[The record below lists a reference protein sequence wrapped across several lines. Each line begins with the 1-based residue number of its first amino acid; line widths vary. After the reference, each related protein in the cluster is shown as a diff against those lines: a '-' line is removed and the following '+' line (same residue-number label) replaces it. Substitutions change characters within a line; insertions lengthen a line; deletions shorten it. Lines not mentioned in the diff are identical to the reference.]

1 MSSVVELVSNKPI
14 KEEFVQENYVSSKEW
29 KEVKKISERFFRL
42 LSDPKIIERID
53 EVNQPNISSHLI
65 QDVITEESE
74 KLGFSSERNGLF
86 SNYKNSKLRPDFY
99 KKIFDTGIII
109 EVEKGQTTQNNNDL
123 KDFWKCHICEEVNY
137 LFLFVPQ
144 VLIQNEED
152 RWRRSKR
159 PFPDVCKHM
168 SSFFEPQNYT
178 NVRGVVVYGY

>member
-1 MSSVVELVSNKPI
+1 MSNKPI
-14 KEEFVQENYVSSKEW
+14 KEEFVQENYVSSKER

-42 LSDPKIIERID
+42 LSDPKTIERID